1 MTVEDATKAAKLVA
15 ELTPGELEEVRNLLA
30 KMAIAPQPPATLT
43 PKTETPVAPQS
54 PTLPTPK
61 EEETRGERTIKTL
74 TLFKADASDISN
86 TASQV
91 LDLGLATLGTVKLG
105 KKDLDVLQAMVNVIP
120 GPYRGNVVDKMVN
133 VGLMMEE
140 LEDPEHSGNTNV
152 GVLREMVK
160 QFGIEYLGA
169 GLETLDQVGRE
180 RALANLKTEIEKG
193 FLVYEIIRYKRWLSI
208 YGKNEAKNMPQAA

>member
-1 MTVEDATKAAKLVA
+1 MPVPKDVVDKLIA
-15 ELTPGELEEVRNLLA
+15 ELAPDELEEVCKLLGI
-30 KMAIAPQPPATLT
+30 MNIAPQPPATLT

-54 PTLPTPK
+54 LTLQTPK
-61 EEETRGERTIKTL
+61 EETRGERTIKIFTR
-74 TLFKADASDISN
+74 FKADASDISN
-86 TASQV
+86 TAILV
-91 LDLGLATLGTVKLG
+91 LDLGLLTLGTVKLG

-120 GPYRGNVVDKMVN
+120 GPYRGNVVRKMVN